1 MDSEGLPRFNPSL
14 PSTFSVFPN
23 RQDGSTDSK
32 QTSKGLF
39 IFQLSL
45 ERQNWF
51 SALLFLMPTAINWE
65 MNNKE
70 LRCRFKEHLASSGL
84 DFYIYTTWEIELA
97 QCIHCTW
104 RWSVNIKQTLVCAK
118 LELLTRFLVN
128 VWWFQHSENPFLCR
142 QGNWTSDNCSSTA
155 YGFHNLLRWFVNQIM
170 VVWL

>member
-14 PSTFSVFPN
+14 PSTFSFFLN
-23 RQDGSTDSK
+23 FQEGSTDSK

-39 IFQLSL
+39 IFQLFL

-70 LRCRFKEHLASSGL
+70 LRCRFEEHLTSSGL
-84 DFYIYTTWEIELA
+84 DFNINTTWKIELT
-97 QCIHCTW
+97 QCIYCAW
-104 RWSVNIKQTLVCAK
+104 RWSIYVKQTLVCAQ
-118 LELLTRFLVN
+118 LELLTRLLVN
-128 VWWFQHSENPFLCR
+128 VWRLQHSENPFLCR